1 MKIYLVIVVDMIY
14 DILVN
19 FDVVDG
25 LINGVICKVKYIE
38 YKIFMFR
45 FVIIWVLFKDVK
57 IGILRRY

>member
-1 MKIYLVIVVDMIY
+1 MVIVVDMIY

-25 LINGVICKVKYIE
+25 LINGVICVVKYIE

>member
-1 MKIYLVIVVDMIY
+1 MVIVVDMIY

-25 LINGVICKVKYIE
+25 LINGVIFVVKYIE
-38 YKIFMFR
+38 YKNFMFR